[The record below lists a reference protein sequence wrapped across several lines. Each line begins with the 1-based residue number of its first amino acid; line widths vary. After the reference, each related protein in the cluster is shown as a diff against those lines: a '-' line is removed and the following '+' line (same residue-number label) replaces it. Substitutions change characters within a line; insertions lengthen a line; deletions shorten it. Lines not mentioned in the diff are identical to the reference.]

1 MKPTEVLIVDD
12 EAGDILLM
20 KQALAREPIPISIHV
35 AMDGMQA
42 MELLAA
48 GPFKPDLVILDLNLP
63 KASGLSL
70 LERFHPDV
78 PVVVFTSS
86 TNPRDRKRSLRLG
99 AKECVSKPTDL
110 DDYRHLV
117 SQIVR
122 NWGMAATEPM

>member
-1 MKPTEVLIVDD
+1 MDD

-20 KQALAREPIPISIHV
+20 KQALACEPIPISIHV

-86 TNPRDRKRSLRLG
+86 TNPRDRKRCLRLG
-99 AKECVSKPTDL
+99 AKECVSKPSDF
-110 DDYRHLV
+110 DDYRRLV
-117 SQIVR
+117 SEMVR
-122 NWGMAATEPM
+122 NWATPEAGATAGT